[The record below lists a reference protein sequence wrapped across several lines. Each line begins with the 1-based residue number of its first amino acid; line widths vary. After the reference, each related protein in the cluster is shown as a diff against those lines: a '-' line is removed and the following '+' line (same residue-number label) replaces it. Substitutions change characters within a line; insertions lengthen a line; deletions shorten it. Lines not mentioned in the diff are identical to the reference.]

1 MRERVD
7 RRTDAYM
14 HSRPN
19 DVAAGNSQDAYN
31 TRSGYA
37 IGPATG
43 ALSDG
48 CRVPATQPMDCYEEG
63 IHLHYII
70 PAKKKY
76 TVLQASGRPYK
87 VVQWYAKAGKSHSLH
102 PLPRLPKPYAKSRY
116 SSLSIQRASASCPVR
131 TLNILQTRRA
141 LFRTR
146 AHAPLSL
153 PSGPSCKSANHERL
167 RQPIR

>member
-70 PAKKKY
+70 QSRQEKIHSPTSKWATVQGGTMVCQSWQIPQPAPPS
-76 TVLQASGRPYK
+76 TTSQAICQESIFKPKHPKSVRLMSRPN
-87 VVQWYAKAGKSHSLH
+87 A
-102 PLPRLPKPYAKSRY
+102 
-116 SSLSIQRASASCPVR
+116 
-131 TLNILQTRRA
+131 
-141 LFRTR
+141 
-146 AHAPLSL
+146 
-153 PSGPSCKSANHERL
+153 
-167 RQPIR
+167 